1 MEDPARD
8 VPPGIIKSVVA
19 TALLYG
25 IPVLGI
31 LVVLPTDQTTGL
43 AGFPDAL
50 KQALTVFGGN
60 RGDRRRRHR
69 DLHPDRVQ
77 HAATGWAMGILV
89 VLVAFTSGPT

>member
-8 VPPGIIKSVVA
+8 VPPGIIKLVVA

-50 KQALTVFGGN
+50 KQALTGFGGTVETADD
-60 RGDRRRRHR
+60 GT
-69 DLHPDRVQ
+69 VTGFS
-77 HAATGWAMGILV
+77 AAIGWAMGILV